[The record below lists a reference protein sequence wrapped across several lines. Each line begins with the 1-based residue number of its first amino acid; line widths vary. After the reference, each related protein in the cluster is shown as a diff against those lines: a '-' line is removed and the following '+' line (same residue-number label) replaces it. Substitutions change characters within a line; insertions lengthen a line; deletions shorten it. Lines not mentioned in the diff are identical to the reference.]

1 MIHYLKKINKFKTK
15 KQTHAV
21 FMVLWLIRHKHGQP
35 HSRLS
40 RDASQYEVHFKK
52 KEINKQI
59 KKDAPML
66 FNRPARPSPR

>member
-1 MIHYLKKINKFKTK
+1 MIHYLKKRKKKT
-15 KQTHAV
+15 QTHAV
-21 FMVLWLIRHKHGQP
+21 FMVLWLIRRKDGQP
-35 HSRLS
+35 RSHLS